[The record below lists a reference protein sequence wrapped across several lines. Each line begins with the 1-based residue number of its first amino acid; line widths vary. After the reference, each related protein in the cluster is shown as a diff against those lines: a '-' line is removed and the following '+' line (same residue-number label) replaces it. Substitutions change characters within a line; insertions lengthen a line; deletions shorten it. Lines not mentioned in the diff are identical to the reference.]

1 MDPDGGVHS
10 NRLRARFESEVAIPN
25 PLPSD
30 GWTSSLS
37 QLPSF
42 NYSCL
47 YAHLVTNSP
56 TISKNQV
63 SAAEKGHQVGAM
75 KHKEEGY
82 RLFRDNHVMMVRFL
96 LIVITASSM
105 PTLSHR

>member
-1 MDPDGGVHS
+1 MNTLVIARYPAQSYFILCRVCDYISAGLDAKLVDPDGGVHS

-47 YAHLVTNSP
+47 
-56 TISKNQV
+56 
-63 SAAEKGHQVGAM
+63 
-75 KHKEEGY
+75 
-82 RLFRDNHVMMVRFL
+82 
-96 LIVITASSM
+96 
-105 PTLSHR
+105 